1 MLLFLTVAF
10 FKQRGIMLILG
21 GNMNDYKKN
30 LSDNYKEVGA
40 ELSDLFTQKREDKKL
55 TVRELGEKADVS
67 YTVIYDLEKRNIL
80 PKVETLLKL
89 AEALDFIVNVK
100 HSKDKNSKAVSIIF
114 SEYNLSLNQ
123 EYLYNPRLK
132 TPDLTID
139 EQIVKKLKK
148 KGLYTDEIKEIQN
161 YINFKLSQH

>member
-1 MLLFLTVAF
+1 
-10 FKQRGIMLILG
+10 
-21 GNMNDYKKN
+21 MNDYKKN

-139 EQIVKKLKK
+139 EQIVKL
-148 KGLYTDEIKEIQN
+148 
-161 YINFKLSQH
+161 